1 MNKANKF
8 RTRKKV
14 LRPKNILLVMS
25 YILLAITIIVVSS
38 CSTDETQTVAQF
50 TELVWA
56 DEFDVDGA
64 PNPDNWVYDIGTGL
78 NGWGNNEL
86 QYYTDRPENIV
97 VQNGYLIIT
106 AREELFQGSNYTSAR
121 IKTKVSATDPDRGF
135 ERKYGRFEARIKLP
149 SGKGMW
155 PAFWMLGS
163 NIEEERDDDL
173 STFSWPYCGEIDIM
187 ENAGSKPTIISG
199 AIHGPGYSGGEP
211 ILKEYDLVN
220 DRVDSGFHIYGVEWG
235 PNYVNFYVD
244 DVLYKQITPEDLPND
259 PLPEGAEDFLST
271 IFPDPVELELYTE
284 KWNTWV
290 YDQPFYM
297 ILNLAVGGLF
307 DGPPND
313 DTVFP
318 QTMLVDYVR
327 VYKDKF
333 DNN

>member
-1 MNKANKF
+1 MNKLNKF
-8 RTRKKV
+8 RMRKKAMRYKY
-14 LRPKNILLVMS
+14 LF
-25 YILLAITIIVVSS
+25 LAISFFIVSG
-38 CSTDETQTVAQF
+38 CSTDETQTVAKF

-64 PNPDNWVYDIGTGL
+64 PDLDYWSYDIGSGV

-86 QYYTDRPENIV
+86 QSYTDRPENVI

-106 AREELFQGSNYTSAR
+106 ALEEEESFYTSAR
-121 IKTKVSATDPDRGF
+121 LKTKGKFDQ
-135 ERKYGRFEARIKLP
+135 KYGRFEARIRLP
-149 SGKGMW
+149 YGKGLW

-173 STFSWPYCGEIDIM
+173 NTFQWPFCGEIDIM
-187 ENAGSKPTIISG
+187 ENAGSKPTIVSG
-199 AIHGPGYSGGEP
+199 AVHGPGYFGGSP
-211 ILKEYDLVN
+211 ILKKYDLDN
-220 DRVDSGFHIYGVEWG
+220 DRVDTGFHVYGVEWG
-235 PNYVNFYVD
+235 PDYINFYVD
-244 DVLYKQITPEDLPND
+244 DVLYNQITPNDLPDD
-259 PLPEGAEDFLST
+259 PFPEDFYST
-271 IFPDPVELELYTE
+271 IFTTPEELELYRE

-290 YDQPFYM
+290 YDQPFYLL
-297 ILNLAVGGLF
+297 LNVAVGGLF

-313 DTVFP
+313 ETVFP

>member
-8 RTRKKV
+8 RIRKKV
-14 LRPKNILLVMS
+14 LRPKYILLVMS
-25 YILLAITIIVVSS
+25 YILLAVSIIVVSS
-38 CSTDETQTVAQF
+38 CSTDENQTVAQF

-56 DEFDVDGA
+56 DEFDTDGA
-64 PNPDNWVYDIGTGL
+64 PNPDNWVYDIGTGF

-106 AREELFQGSNYTSAR
+106 AREEAFQGSIYTSAR
-121 IKTKVSATDPDRGF
+121 IKTKGKF

-163 NIEEERDDDL
+163 NIEEDRDDDL
-173 STFSWPYCGEIDIM
+173 STFQWPFCGEIDIM

-244 DVLYKQITPEDLPND
+244 DVLYKQMTPEDLPSNVF
-259 PLPEGAEDFLST
+259 PEGYSE
-271 IFPDPVELELYTE
+271 IFANPTELQLYEET
-284 KWNTWV
+284 WNEWV

-297 ILNLAVGGLF
+297 LLNLAVGGLF

-313 DTVFP
+313 DTIFP

>member
-1 MNKANKF
+1 MNKSNKLKNMQKA
-8 RTRKKV
+8 TRSKQIFLVISFV
-14 LRPKNILLVMS
+14 LLIISSLVV
-25 YILLAITIIVVSS
+25 IS
-38 CSTDETQTVAQF
+38 CSYEEDQTVAQF

-106 AREELFQGSNYTSAR
+106 AREESFQGSNYTSAR
-121 IKTKVSATDPDRGF
+121 IKTKGKF
-135 ERKYGRFEARIKLP
+135 ERRYGRFEARIWLP

-163 NIEEERDDDL
+163 NIEEDRDDDL
-173 STFSWPYCGEIDIM
+173 STFQWPFCGEIDIM

-199 AIHGPGYSGGEP
+199 AIHGPGYSGGSP
-211 ILKEYDLVN
+211 ILKEYDLEN
-220 DRVDSGFHIYGVEWG
+220 ERVDSGFHIYGVEWG

-244 DVLYKQITPEDLPND
+244 DVLYKQMTPDDLPSNAF
-259 PLPEGAEDFLST
+259 PEGYSE
-271 IFPDPVELELYTE
+271 IFTNPTELRLYEET
-284 KWNTWV
+284 WNQWV

-297 ILNLAVGGLF
+297 LLNVAVGGLF
-307 DGPPND
+307 DGPPNA

-333 DNN
+333 EDN